1 LSDKNSG
8 DDEASVPKPLGAAC
22 EKILELVTQFSLHL
36 FDLESIGSDFWEYA
50 EQRGVV
56 PVRIA
61 KGIKGL
67 ISDGDKV
74 LVLIEPSQ
82 AYDLPGGRVEEG
94 ESSLDCLRREIW
106 EETGLE
112 KVEITT
118 SFVPWSFH
126 KESGLLVRGFTLVC
140 RYRGGSI
147 VLSPEHSSFIWVSL
161 NQLRSIDIYWKYG
174 LDKFRFDFIEKSL
187 ERREAYAF

>member
-1 LSDKNSG
+1 
-8 DDEASVPKPLGAAC
+8 
-22 EKILELVTQFSLHL
+22 
-36 FDLESIGSDFWEYA
+36 
-50 EQRGVV
+50 
-56 PVRIA
+56 VRVA
-61 KGIKGL
+61 KGVKGL

-112 KVEITT
+112 KVEITN

-126 KESGLLVRGFTLVC
+126 KESGLLVSGLTLVC
-140 RYRGGSI
+140 GYKGGSI
-147 VLSPEHSSFIWVSL
+147 VLSSEHCDFVWVSL
-161 NQLRSIDIYWKYG
+161 NELRGIDIYWKYG
-174 LDKFRFDFIEKSL
+174 LDKKFRFDFMGESL
-187 ERREAYAF
+187 ERREAYVFQSWRDAVGNEGRI